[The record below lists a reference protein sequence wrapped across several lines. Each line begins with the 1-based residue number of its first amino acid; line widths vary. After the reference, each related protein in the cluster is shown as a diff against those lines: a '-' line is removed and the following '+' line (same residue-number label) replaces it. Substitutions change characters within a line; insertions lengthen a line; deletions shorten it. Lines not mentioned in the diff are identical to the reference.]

1 MRVLLNTKPLV
12 LFDKSGVG
20 YYALNIYREL
30 LKSGIA
36 IVPTLDTGSQTL
48 INSLSKLSSRLRSV
62 LGRWYPSFIIQFGDA
77 LISRLSR
84 KDEAKAHFDI
94 YHETSLD
101 PLPEINARIVC
112 NLYDLSFLRFPQFFV
127 KEFAQYVSANV
138 KKNVLSAE
146 RIIVNTNFIK
156 DEAMELLHIPEDRID
171 VIPLAPA
178 ALYHP
183 TDRNAER
190 SEEVVRFTN
199 KDYILYVGTVEPRKN
214 LKVLIR
220 AFKDIKARHD
230 LSLIIAGKLGWLY
243 DDIVSYPEILGIKDE
258 VIFTNYIN
266 EETILALYNHARV
279 FVYPSTYEGFG
290 MPPLEAMSCGTPVI
304 ISDIPPLKEVAG
316 DAALS
321 FNPEDSKEL
330 AKAIDRVLSSEALR
344 REMSQK
350 GLKRAAEYS
359 WKKAAELT
367 VRTYARALEK

>member
-30 LKSGIA
+30 LKSGVD
-36 IVPTLDTGSQTL
+36 IVPTLDTNSQTL
-48 INSLSKLSSRLRSV
+48 INSLSKVSSRLRTV

-77 LISRLSR
+77 LINRLSK
-84 KDEAKAHFDI
+84 KDETKAHFDI

-101 PLPEINARIVC
+101 PLPEVSARIVC
-112 NLYDLSFLRFPQFFV
+112 NLYDLSFIRFPQFFV
-127 KEFAQYVSANV
+127 KEFAQYVTANV

-146 RIIVNTNFIK
+146 RIIVNTAFIK
-156 DEAMELLHIPEDRID
+156 NEAVELLHIPEDRID

-183 TDRNAER
+183 IEKNRARPEQI
-190 SEEVVRFTN
+190 VRFTS

-220 AFKDIKARHD
+220 AFKDIKAKHD

-243 DDIVSYPEILGIKDE
+243 DDIVSYPETLGIKDE
-258 VIFTNYIN
+258 VIFTNYAD
-266 EETILALYNHARV
+266 EKTILALYNHALV
-279 FVYPSTYEGFG
+279 FVYPSIYEGFG

-304 ISDIPPLKEVAG
+304 ISDIPPLKEVAR

-321 FNPEDSKEL
+321 FNPGDSKEL
-330 AKAIDRVLSSEALR
+330 AEVMDKVISSEALR
-344 REMSQK
+344 HEMSQK
-350 GLKRAAEYS
+350 GLERAAEYS

>member
-30 LKSGIA
+30 LKSGVDIA
-36 IVPTLDTGSQTL
+36 PTLDTGSQTL

-77 LISRLSR
+77 LIGRLSR
-84 KDEAKAHFDI
+84 KDETRLPFDI

-101 PLPEINARIVC
+101 PLPAVSARIVC

-146 RIIVNTNFIK
+146 RIIVNTVFIK
-156 DEAMELLHIPEDRID
+156 NEAMELLHIPEDRID

-183 TDRNAER
+183 LDRNAER
-190 SEEVVRFTN
+190 PEEVFRFTN

-230 LSLIIAGKLGWLY
+230 LSLILAGKLGWLY
-243 DDIVSYPEILGIKDE
+243 DDIVSYPETLGIKDE
-258 VIFTNYIN
+258 VIFTNYIK

-279 FVYPSTYEGFG
+279 FVYPSSYEGFG

-321 FNPEDSKEL
+321 FNPGDSKEL
-330 AKAIDRVLSSEALR
+330 AGVMDKVISSESLR
-344 REMSQK
+344 HEMSQK
-350 GLKRAAEYS
+350 GLERAKEYS
-359 WKKAAELT
+359 WGKAAELT

>member
-146 RIIVNTNFIK
+146 RIIVNTSFIK

-243 DDIVSYPEILGIKDE
+243 DDIVSYPETLGVKDE

-321 FNPEDSKEL
+321 FNPGDSKEL